1 MFDSSSASS
10 AGRLQRPGA
19 AEPLQRV
26 FHETPFTFESH
37 ISTLWPLQNQSNG
50 PIPFPA
56 PSSELVV
63 QLLLRVCRTR

>member
-1 MFDSSSASS
+1 MFDSSSTSS
-10 AGRLQRPGA
+10 AGRLQRSGA
-19 AEPLQRV
+19 AEPL
-26 FHETPFTFESH
+26 HETPFTFESH